1 MSVLITIVIIILVC
15 FIPFY
20 AKIINPEFKEEKSTI
35 GETKIIS
42 EKDLE
47 GKRIIKIWEHESWG
61 NSVSWNKYEDR
72 RIYGFL
78 YHLPDE
84 GDVIMS
90 KMVSGKIG
98 CFKISSVRHCN
109 DPSDMFFAT
118 VSDWGYLSD
127 DIKI

>member
-1 MSVLITIVIIILVC
+1 MQ
-15 FIPFY
+15 
-20 AKIINPEFKEEKSTI
+20 
-35 GETKIIS
+35 TKIIS

-61 NSVSWNKYEDR
+61 NSISWNKYEDR

-78 YHLPDE
+78 YRLPNE

-98 CFKISSVRHCN
+98 CFKISSIKYCN

-127 DIKI
+127 DVKI